1 MLSAFLILLVAM
13 MLGQYTGGRIAE
25 RYAPKYGYLIF
36 HILTVP
42 AAFLMALASNIPL
55 VGLAVIYFF
64 FLLEMQPIE
73 NTLVAN
79 FTPRRFHHSAY
90 GIKFV
95 LTFGVGALA
104 VKMAA
109 FIETTAG
116 IGAIFPALGFTS
128 LILVAV
134 IVLLIFKT

>member
-1 MLSAFLILLVAM
+1 MEARYIKEKYIDPPNTTDFGIMFLPV
-13 MLGQYTGGRIAE
+13 E
-25 RYAPKYGYLIF
+25 
-36 HILTVP
+36 
-42 AAFLMALASNIPL
+42 
-55 VGLAVIYFF
+55 GLAVIYFF
-64 FLLEMQPIE
+64 FLLGMQPIE

-128 LILVAV
+128 FILVAV
-134 IVLLIFKT
+134 IVLLIFKFLK

>member
-1 MLSAFLILLVAM
+1 MPA
-13 MLGQYTGGRIAE
+13 QYTGGRIAE
-25 RYAPKYGYLIF
+25 RYAPKHAYLSF
-36 HILTVP
+36 NMLTVP
-42 AAFLMALASNIPL
+42 VAFLMALAGNIPL

-64 FLLEMQPIE
+64 FLLGMQPIE
-73 NTLVAN
+73 NALVAN
-79 FTPRRFHHSAY
+79 FTPRRFHHSAF

-104 VKMAA
+104 IKMAA

-116 IGAIFPALGFTS
+116 ISAIFPALGFTS